1 MEEIV
6 LFMLR
11 MRLFVLLFAL
21 MPLVGHSQA
30 ESENA
35 ILIGQSA
42 ALTGPAQALGTDMK
56 AGIEA
61 YFRYV
66 NSRGGVNGR
75 KLVLKSLDDGYEPDR
90 AKANT
95 QQLIEKEKVLALL
108 GYVGTPTANASL
120 PVFTQ
125 AKVPFIGA
133 FTGAQSLREPFNRYI
148 FNVRASYFDETEA
161 IVEHLSREGIKKI
174 AVFYQDDAYGLAGL
188 AGVERAMKKIGLPIV
203 AKATVERNTVAV
215 KKAVDTLSK
224 SDIQATVM
232 ISAYKSCAAFIRE
245 MKKAG
250 SGSQYWNVSFVG
262 SKALATEL
270 GDEGRG
276 VQISQVVPFPW
287 SAGTAVVNEYQK
299 IISPDRKDIYNFSS
313 LEGFIAAK
321 VLVEGLKRAGKHIT
335 RESLID
341 GLEKMGK
348 TDLGGFNV
356 TYSPTNHNGSQYVD
370 LTIISKNGTF
380 MR

>member
-6 LFMLR
+6 MFMLR

-215 KKAVDTLSK
+215 KKAVDTFSK

>member
-1 MEEIV
+1 
-6 LFMLR
+6 
-11 MRLFVLLFAL
+11 
-21 MPLVGHSQA
+21 MPLRNFVAALLCASLPFAARAQGVS
-30 ESENA
+30 EST

-42 ALTGPAQALGTDMK
+42 ALSGPAQALGTEMK

-61 YFRYV
+61 YFNYI

-125 AKVPFIGA
+125 ARVPFIGA

-161 IVEHLSREGIKKI
+161 IVDHLSRQGINKI
-174 AVFYQDDAYGLAGL
+174 AVFYQNDAYGLAGL
-188 AGVERAMKKIGLPIV
+188 AGVERAMKKLGLSI
-203 AKATVERNTVAV
+203 AATATVERNTVDV
-215 KKAVDTLSK
+215 KKAIDTLSK
-224 SDIQATVM
+224 GNIQATIM

-262 SKALATEL
+262 SKALANEL
-270 GDEGRG
+270 GEDGRG

-287 SAGTAVVNEYQK
+287 SSGAAVVNQYQK
-299 IISPDRKDIYNFSS
+299 IISPDGKDIYNFSS
-313 LEGFIAAK
+313 LEGFLAAK

-348 TDLGGFNV
+348 ADLGGFNV
-356 TYSPTNHNGSQYVD
+356 TFSPTNHNGSQYVD
-370 LTIISKNGTF
+370 LTIISKNGAF
-380 MR
+380 KR

>member
-1 MEEIV
+1 
-6 LFMLR
+6 
-11 MRLFVLLFAL
+11 
-21 MPLVGHSQA
+21 MPLRNFVAALLCASLPFAASAQGVS
-30 ESENA
+30 EST

-42 ALTGPAQALGTDMK
+42 ALSGPAQALGTEMK

-61 YFRYV
+61 YFNYI

-75 KLVLKSLDDGYEPDR
+75 KLVLKTLDDGYEPER

-125 AKVPFIGA
+125 ARVPFVGA

-161 IVEHLSREGIKKI
+161 IVDHLSRQGINKI
-174 AVFYQDDAYGLAGL
+174 AVFYQNDAYGLAGL
-188 AGVERAMKKIGLPIV
+188 AGVERAMKKRSLSI
-203 AKATVERNTVAV
+203 ATTATVERNTVDV
-215 KKAVDTLSK
+215 KKAVDALSK
-224 SDIQATVM
+224 GNIQATIM

-250 SGSQYWNVSFVG
+250 SGSQFWNVSFVG
-262 SKALATEL
+262 SKALANEL
-270 GDEGRG
+270 GEDGRG

-287 SAGTAVVNEYQK
+287 SSGTGVVNEYQK
-299 IISPDRKDIYNFSS
+299 IISPDGKDIYNFSS
-313 LEGFIAAK
+313 LEGFLAAK
-321 VLVEGLKRAGKHIT
+321 VLVEGLKRAGKNIT
-335 RESLID
+335 RESLIG

-348 TDLGGFNV
+348 ADLGGFNV
-356 TYSPTNHNGSQYVD
+356 TYSPINHNGSQYVD
-370 LTIISKNGTF
+370 LTIISKNGMF
-380 MR
+380 KR